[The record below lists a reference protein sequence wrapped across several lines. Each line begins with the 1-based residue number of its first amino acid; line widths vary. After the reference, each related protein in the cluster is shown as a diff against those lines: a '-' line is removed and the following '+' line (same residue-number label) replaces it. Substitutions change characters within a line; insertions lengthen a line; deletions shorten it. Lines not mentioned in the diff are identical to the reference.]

1 MPRILA
7 RPASLRAAT
16 EMLPKTSGYLWMAP
30 DTHAPPSESLDRILG
45 LGRGVFWKIV
55 FRKSRRISPFLDQPM
70 PGALFPAEPHDP
82 YQVD

>member
-55 FRKSRRISPFLDQPM
+55 FRKSRRISPFLDQPNARR
-70 PGALFPAEPHDP
+70 PVPR
-82 YQVD
+82 